1 MITFTTAQIILLG
14 ITFITFPF
22 LLRLHAKTNKQL
34 QETVKSLK
42 TTLAEKE
49 KVIAKLSSEVGR
61 LVGENGELSGKYEML
76 EEALS
81 RAGVTP
87 DVWNTEDKINDA

>member
-1 MITFTTAQIILLG
+1 MITLTTVQIILLG
-14 ITFITFPF
+14 IIFVAFP
-22 LLRLHAKTNKQL
+22 LILRLHAKTNQQL

-61 LVGENGELSGKYEML
+61 LVGENGELSGKCEML
-76 EEALS
+76 EEALN